1 MSTETSGPDIHDQ
14 RNSARVARAAA
25 IAAAGGIQAARE
37 SGMLPRYIDA
47 TVSELLVLG
56 LLAQGVRTFLAVFGH
71 GSTEVGEVLRIY
83 QEAGLVRV
91 YGLRSELEASH
102 AAAALRWLTGEK
114 AAVITSIGPG
124 ALQALAASL
133 VPAADGLGVWYLLGD
148 ETTEDEGPNMQQIP
162 REEQSLFLK
171 LYSTMGQAYSLH
183 TPWALPTALRR
194 GLNTVDHP
202 HRGGPF
208 FLLMPMNVQP
218 IALQQFNLDELPT
231 GAPPP
236 LGAAAETA
244 ATSARPTP
252 SARPNGSSSG
262 SAAARP
268 GPAPRSSSCSNWLM
282 AWRLSPRSRSAPC
295 RISTRAT

>member
-1 MSTETSGPDIHDQ
+1 M
-14 RNSARVARAAA
+14 
-25 IAAAGGIQAARE
+25 
-37 SGMLPRYIDA
+37 
-47 TVSELLVLG
+47 
-56 LLAQGVRTFLAVFGH
+56 
-71 GSTEVGEVLRIY
+71 
-83 QEAGLVRV
+83 
-91 YGLRSELEASH
+91 
-102 AAAALRWLTGEK
+102 
-114 AAVITSIGPG
+114 
-124 ALQALAASL
+124 QALAASL
-133 VPAADGLGVWYLLGD
+133 VPRADGLGVWYLLGD

-218 IALQQFNLDELPT
+218 IALQRFNLDELPT

-236 LGAAAETA
+236 WARPPRQA

-252 SARPNGSSSG
+252 SAQPNGSSSG

-268 GPAPRSSSCSNWLM
+268 GPGLRLVSCSIWST
-282 AWRLSPRSRSAPC
+282 AWRLSPRSRSVPC